1 MLLNIA
7 RFFTFASEKN
17 YFFVIFHID
26 LQVSYIFDIL
36 IYMLDTLKIKN
47 VALISEATV
56 RFDSKLNIISGETG
70 AGKSVLLD
78 SINLILGVRADKSL
92 IKQGE
97 DFLKVDATFIDINN
111 GAKEYLKELDFEC
124 DDCLMISRKINLEG
138 RNEIRLNG
146 EIIPLN
152 ILKTLAGY
160 LIATHSQNENLSL
173 ISSDSQLKLLDDFAG
188 LNKEL
193 EENKVVFDELKKL
206 NNEIESLNG
215 DSYKRERELDLLNY
229 QIDEIERASLKEN
242 EENELKLE
250 LITLKNFEKISDN
263 LKDLKSIYN
272 GSYNASGLSNE
283 LRSFENLL
291 IKLESY
297 NEKCTDLKNRL
308 NSAVIEIEDVYDE
321 VLNTFDL
328 EDFSENRLEEI
339 DNRLDVYKRMFSKY
353 GNSLE
358 KVNEFYFKA
367 TERQEYLINFEANLE
382 KLNKQKSLLL
392 KKAFEISSKI
402 SLIRKEKAKELENLI
417 VFEVRELSMPNAK
430 LEFKFNENITFENFE
445 NAYNKTGFDKVE
457 LLFSANLGESVKPLN
472 LVASGGEISRLMLA
486 IKTVCSDLEH
496 IQTLI
501 FDEIDTGISG
511 EAAFNTSKKLAKI
524 SRNKQVIVVSHLFQ
538 ICAMADKNILV
549 KKQEENLSTST
560 KIIELKESEE
570 LISELTRFLNAGNLT
585 TASQEHAREVK
596 ALCDNFKL
604 KL

>member
-1 MLLNIA
+1 M
-7 RFFTFASEKN
+7 KN
-17 YFFVIFHID
+17 HGVYPWIFIVIFHID
-26 LQVSYIFDIL
+26 LQVFYIFDIL

-138 RNEIRLNG
+138 KNEIRLNG

-367 TERQEYLINFEANLE
+367 KERQEYLINFEANLE